1 MFSCDGGVVGGGWW
15 VERWG
20 KGGEGGEVWVGWD
33 GMGWDGV
40 WCWGMMDVLLML
52 Y

>member
-1 MFSCDGGVVGGGWW
+1 M
-15 VERWG
+15 
-20 KGGEGGEVWVGWD
+20 GWD

-52 Y
+52 CRGMSEGVGFVGERWIK